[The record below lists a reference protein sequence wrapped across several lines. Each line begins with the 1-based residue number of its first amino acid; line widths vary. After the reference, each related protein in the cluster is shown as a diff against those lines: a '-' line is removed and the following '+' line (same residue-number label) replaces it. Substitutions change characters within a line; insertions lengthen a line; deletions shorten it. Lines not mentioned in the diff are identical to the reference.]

1 MSEHAPLPADVADLL
16 AAVAEALDIPI
27 PSIETADEC
36 KHYRLLE
43 DRTMHTRVALQSLL
57 RHRDHPDLADDAAYI
72 RRCTAEYPVTY
83 APFRSSEA
91 GGAG

>member
-1 MSEHAPLPADVADLL
+1 MSEPDKLPADVAELL
-16 AAVAEALDIPI
+16 TAVVEALDLPI
-27 PSIETADEC
+27 PSIESADER

-83 APFRSSEA
+83 APFISSRA
-91 GGAG
+91 DGGA